1 MPKQHYYMKLIPP
14 RPSFAQDANAEE
26 LAIMKQHSDYFDEQ
40 FKAGKVLLYGL
51 VLAQDGAFGVGI
63 LEVENEAEARA
74 FGENDPSVVAGLNR
88 FEISP
93 MRLTG
98 SRQQATGNRE

>member
-26 LAIMKQHSDYFDEQ
+26 LAIMKQHADYFYEQ
-40 FKAGKVLLYGL
+40 FRVGRVLLYGP
-51 VLAQDGAFGVGI
+51 VLARDGTFGVGI
-63 LEVENEAEARA
+63 LEVESEAEARV
-74 FGENDPSVVAGLNR
+74 FGENDPSVLAGLNR

-93 MRLTG
+93 MRVTG
-98 SRQQATGNRE
+98 ARGKDEQ